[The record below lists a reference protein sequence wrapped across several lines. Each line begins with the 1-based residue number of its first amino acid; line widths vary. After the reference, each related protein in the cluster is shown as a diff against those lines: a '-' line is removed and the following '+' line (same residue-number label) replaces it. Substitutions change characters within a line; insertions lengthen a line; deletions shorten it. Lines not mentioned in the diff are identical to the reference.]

1 MGKNCFLEEVT
12 FESLQNYL
20 IKYAFKA
27 TYFLDLKDVFGMVSI
42 SKWHNSRSDYRIWKM
57 SDNDGKV
64 SHLQ

>member
-42 SKWHNSRSDYRIWKM
+42 SK
-57 SDNDGKV
+57 
-64 SHLQ
+64 